1 MRLKSRLGKGFYMRN
16 LISPKETGVRRTY
29 EQHLSSIVIDLQD
42 EILSSDCDIVQILR
56 RAHVIA
62 VKLGL
67 KEFDQWIS
75 YELNGY
81 PDQNVCPDYRK
92 IRGTLKAFNP
102 YHGWIPA
109 VIADGELETIIC
121 EKKISNSI
129 SEIITL
135 CKNPESRLVYEFP
148 GEQVEHLDRLFGSP
162 LPMRYALHISV
173 ASVMDIIEKVK
184 NTVLE
189 WTLKLEEEGVLGE
202 GMRFSDKEKQN
213 AKALPQT
220 VNNYYGATNVI
231 NAPIEGMQIV
241 SGNEHVTFSYD
252 QARADI
258 SKIEAAISQ
267 EQLQSED
274 KDAALEMLM
283 EIRDKIAQEKKPGVI
298 KALLVGLKEFLM
310 NAGSSLAAGLIQASI
325 QGLF

>member
-1 MRLKSRLGKGFYMRN
+1 M
-16 LISPKETGVRRTY
+16 
-29 EQHLSSIVIDLQD
+29 SSIVIDLQD

-81 PDQNVCPDYRK
+81 PDQNACPDYRK
-92 IRGTLKAFNP
+92 IRGILKAFNP

-109 VIADGELETIIC
+109 VITDGELETVIC

-148 GEQVEHLDRLFGSP
+148 GDQVEHLDRLFGSP
-162 LPMRYALHISV
+162 LPMRYAPHIST

-184 NTVLE
+184 NTILE

-202 GMRFSDKEKQN
+202 GMRFSDKEKQT
-213 AKALPQT
+213 AMALPQT

-231 NAPIEGMQIV
+231 NAPKRYANRV
-241 SGNEHVTFSYD
+241 
-252 QARADI
+252 R
-258 SKIEAAISQ
+258 K
-267 EQLQSED
+267 
-274 KDAALEMLM
+274 
-283 EIRDKIAQEKKPGVI
+283 
-298 KALLVGLKEFLM
+298 
-310 NAGSSLAAGLIQASI
+310 
-325 QGLF
+325 

>member
-1 MRLKSRLGKGFYMRN
+1 M
-16 LISPKETGVRRTY
+16 
-29 EQHLSSIVIDLQD
+29 SSIVIDLQD

-283 EIRDKIAQEKKPGVI
+283 EIRDKM
-298 KALLVGLKEFLM
+298 ALLTKSRNGPRGML
-310 NAGSSLAAGLIQASI
+310 
-325 QGLF
+325 

>member
-1 MRLKSRLGKGFYMRN
+1 M
-16 LISPKETGVRRTY
+16 
-29 EQHLSSIVIDLQD
+29 SSIVIDLQD

-81 PDQNVCPDYRK
+81 PNWNACPDYRR

-102 YHGWIPA
+102 YHGWIP
-109 VIADGELETIIC
+109 VIVPDSKIEKMIC
-121 EKKISNSI
+121 EKMVPKSI

-135 CKNPESRLVYEFP
+135 CENAQNGLISSFS
-148 GEQVEHLDRLFGSP
+148 GEQLELLNQLSDLP
-162 LPMRYALHISV
+162 LPMRYALHIST

-184 NTVLE
+184 NTILE

-202 GMRFSDKEKQN
+202 GMRFSDKEKQT
-213 AKALPQT
+213 AMALPQT

-231 NAPIEGMQIV
+231 NAPSKGMQIV

-252 QARADI
+252 QARAAI
-258 SKIEAAISQ
+258 SEIEAAISQ

-274 KDAALEMLM
+274 KDAALEMLT
-283 EIRDKIAQEKKPGVI
+283 EIRDKIAQAKKPGVI
-298 KALLVGLKEFLM
+298 KALLVGLKGFLM
-310 NAGSSLAAGLIQASI
+310 NAGSSLAAALIQTSI

>member
-1 MRLKSRLGKGFYMRN
+1 MN
-16 LISPKETGVRRTY
+16 
-29 EQHLSSIVIDLQD
+29 SIVVDLQD

-81 PDQNVCPDYRK
+81 PDQNTCPDYRK

-109 VIADGELETIIC
+109 VITDGELETVIC

-148 GEQVEHLDRLFGSP
+148 GDQVEHLDRLFGSP
-162 LPMRYALHISV
+162 LPMRYALRISV
-173 ASVMDIIEKVK
+173 ASAMDIIEKVK
-184 NTVLE
+184 NTILE

-202 GMRFSDKEKQN
+202 GMRFSDKEKQS
-213 AKALPQT
+213 AMALP
-220 VNNYYGATNVI
+220 
-231 NAPIEGMQIV
+231 
-241 SGNEHVTFSYD
+241 
-252 QARADI
+252 R
-258 SKIEAAISQ
+258 
-267 EQLQSED
+267 
-274 KDAALEMLM
+274 
-283 EIRDKIAQEKKPGVI
+283 R
-298 KALLVGLKEFLM
+298 
-310 NAGSSLAAGLIQASI
+310 
-325 QGLF
+325 

>member
-1 MRLKSRLGKGFYMRN
+1 M
-16 LISPKETGVRRTY
+16 
-29 EQHLSSIVIDLQD
+29 SSIVIDLQD
-42 EILSSDCDIVQILR
+42 EILSSNCDIVQILR

-81 PDQNVCPDYRK
+81 PDQNACPDYRK

-109 VIADGELETIIC
+109 VITDGELETVIC

-148 GEQVEHLDRLFGSP
+148 GDQVEHLDRLFGSP
-162 LPMRYALHISV
+162 LPMRYALHIST

-184 NTVLE
+184 NTILE
-189 WTLKLEEEGVLGE
+189 WTLKLL
-202 GMRFSDKEKQN
+202 
-213 AKALPQT
+213 
-220 VNNYYGATNVI
+220 
-231 NAPIEGMQIV
+231 
-241 SGNEHVTFSYD
+241 
-252 QARADI
+252 
-258 SKIEAAISQ
+258 
-267 EQLQSED
+267 
-274 KDAALEMLM
+274 
-283 EIRDKIAQEKKPGVI
+283 
-298 KALLVGLKEFLM
+298 
-310 NAGSSLAAGLIQASI
+310 SLIHI
-325 QGLF
+325 

>member
-1 MRLKSRLGKGFYMRN
+1 M
-16 LISPKETGVRRTY
+16 
-29 EQHLSSIVIDLQD
+29 SSIVIDLQD

-81 PDQNVCPDYRK
+81 PDQNTCPDYRK

-109 VIADGELETIIC
+109 VITDGELETVIC

-148 GEQVEHLDRLFGSP
+148 GDQVEHLDRLFGSP

-184 NTVLE
+184 NTILE

-202 GMRFSDKEKQN
+202 GMRFSDKEKQS
-213 AKALPQT
+213 AMALPQT
-220 VNNYYGATNVI
+220 VNNYYGATNV
-231 NAPIEGMQIV
+231 
-241 SGNEHVTFSYD
+241 
-252 QARADI
+252 
-258 SKIEAAISQ
+258 

-274 KDAALEMLM
+274 KDAALEMLT

-298 KALLVGLKEFLM
+298 KALLVGLKDFLI
-310 NAGSSLAAGLIQASI
+310 NAGSSLAAGLIQTNI

>member
-1 MRLKSRLGKGFYMRN
+1 M
-16 LISPKETGVRRTY
+16 
-29 EQHLSSIVIDLQD
+29 SSIVIDLQD

-81 PDQNVCPDYRK
+81 PDQNTCPDYRK

-109 VIADGELETIIC
+109 VITDGELETVIC

-135 CKNPESRLVYEFP
+135 CRLVYEFP
-148 GEQVEHLDRLFGSP
+148 GDQVEHLDRLFGSP
-162 LPMRYALHISV
+162 LPMRYALRISV
-173 ASVMDIIEKVK
+173 ASAMDIIEKVK
-184 NTVLE
+184 NTILE

-202 GMRFSDKEKQN
+202 GMRFSDKEKQS
-213 AKALPQT
+213 AMALPQT

-231 NAPIEGMQIV
+231 NAPSKGMQI
-241 SGNEHVTFSYD
+241 GN
-252 QARADI
+252 ADGNQRQNSTRKEAGCDKGSACWAEGLFDKCRKQLGGRTDPDKHTRFVLKRKRPHGI
-258 SKIEAAISQ
+258 SPHAVIF
-267 EQLQSED
+267 LQS
-274 KDAALEMLM
+274 
-283 EIRDKIAQEKKPGVI
+283 
-298 KALLVGLKEFLM
+298 LLLLYHVYWLPM
-310 NAGSSLAAGLIQASI
+310 
-325 QGLF
+325 

>member
-1 MRLKSRLGKGFYMRN
+1 
-16 LISPKETGVRRTY
+16 
-29 EQHLSSIVIDLQD
+29 
-42 EILSSDCDIVQILR
+42 
-56 RAHVIA
+56 
-62 VKLGL
+62 
-67 KEFDQWIS
+67 
-75 YELNGY
+75 
-81 PDQNVCPDYRK
+81 
-92 IRGTLKAFNP
+92 
-102 YHGWIPA
+102 
-109 VIADGELETIIC
+109 
-121 EKKISNSI
+121 
-129 SEIITL
+129 
-135 CKNPESRLVYEFP
+135 
-148 GEQVEHLDRLFGSP
+148 
-162 LPMRYALHISV
+162 
-173 ASVMDIIEKVK
+173 MDIIEKVK

-310 NAGSSLAAGLIQASI
+310 NAGSSSVSYTHLLQINNDAAHMSSLRRFPSEKLSFSCRSPSQVGFLAAS
-325 QGLF
+325 QGSQNHRDRRGVCTGQPTQQSLSA